1 MSAQLNAADKAIL
14 SSANPNVVVSALSRF
29 RSQACPPWL
38 PATHPHPDGA
48 LPKGAA
54 AFAAVSGT
62 DMREVIAVR
71 GPLHAIDGWSYLG
84 RAFSSML
91 SGQAHA
97 ARHMAYYAELRAAL
111 SILASSGI
119 GVFNGR
125 NAVVDAS
132 GTVHIMSEFRTHE
145 MAWLALI
152 EWAAS
157 ASSMERVI
165 QPIQLAGRS
174 LLEAFQEF
182 FPGQASTAAGQLMT
196 EWGFDLQQGTAD
208 RDQRN
213 WSSYQ
218 PTALGPIVTNPV
230 DDAAF
235 LKMFWN
241 ACRPNGVEL
250 ERHLLRILLET
261 EARTHNLTLADY
273 PHSYARLQESTK
285 SVASF
290 DFLMRV
296 EEPVDH
302 EFIIELANRTLPAP
316 PYAMMCRAALLLK
329 LATGMAEDNLR
340 AAGVQPFH
348 HFQNWWHDFGVC
360 HGLWTP
366 GQPPLTSAALWDDID
381 LALEESAAAPTGH
394 RHEWISALAGNAMR
408 VCETERAALWG
419 LFQ

>member
-1 MSAQLNAADKAIL
+1 MNAQLNAADKAIL
-14 SSANPNVVVSALSRF
+14 SSGDRNVVISTLSRF

-38 PATHPHPDGA
+38 PAAHPYPDGA

-54 AFAAVSGT
+54 AFAAVSAT

-84 RAFSSML
+84 RAFSSLL
-91 SGQAHA
+91 SGHAHA

-119 GVFNGR
+119 GIFNRR
-125 NAVVDAS
+125 NAVVDGS
-132 GTVHIMSEFRTHE
+132 GAVQIMSAFPTHE

-152 EWAAS
+152 EWSAS
-157 ASSMERVI
+157 ASSMERLI
-165 QPIQLAGRS
+165 QPIQLAGGS
-174 LLEAFQEF
+174 LIEPFREF
-182 FPGQASTAAGQLMT
+182 FPAQASTAAGQLMI

-218 PTALGPIVTNPV
+218 PTALGPIITNPA

-261 EARTHNLTLADY
+261 EARSHNLTLADY
-273 PHSYARLQESTK
+273 PHSYARLQESAK
-285 SVASF
+285 SVVPF
-290 DFLMRV
+290 DFLTRV
-296 EEPVDH
+296 AEPVDH
-302 EFIIELANRTLPAP
+302 EFIVQLANCSLPAP

-348 HFQNWWHDFGVC
+348 HFQDWWHDFGVC

-366 GQPPLTSAALWDDID
+366 GQSPLTSADLWDDID
-381 LALEESAAAPTGH
+381 LALEESATAPTGH
-394 RHEWISALAGNAMR
+394 RHEWISALAGNTMR
-408 VCETERAALWG
+408 ICETERAALWG